1 MRRFF
6 SPPKT
11 LCVSFN
17 VQKKCEKAIDG
28 EEGCEPK
35 TKKTRTT
42 QSAKFATGSK
52 LKLDKEKDKALAGQ
66 KKFSKKFCRKC
77 KGCGYFSQPLGMAIN
92 SALWIKYNHS
102 LDQLTQMAKAQ
113 SKQKWLQHVRTDEEK
128 CAKVLGKCAELT
140 GDDGSGSKRK
150 ARFSQV
156 VAFVPFFNECFHL
169 KLKNPLETLLI
180 AIGWIVP
187 LPNNSGK

>member
-35 TKKTRTT
+35 TKKARTT
-42 QSAKFATGSK
+42 QPAKFATGSE

-66 KKFSKKFCRKC
+66 KKFSKKLCRKC
-77 KGCGYFSQPLGMAIN
+77 KGCGYFFQPLGIASN
-92 SALWIKYNHS
+92 SALWIKDNHS
-102 LDQLTQMAKAQ
+102 LDRLTQMAKAHN
-113 SKQKWLQHVRTDEEK
+113 KQNWFQDVRSDEEK
-128 CAKVLGKCAELT
+128 CAKVLRKYAELT
-140 GDDGSGSKRK
+140 GDDGTGSKRK
-150 ARFSQV
+150 ALFSQV
-156 VAFVPFFNECFHL
+156 VACVPLFQWVFSF
-169 KLKNPLETLLI
+169 KAKKTSETLLV
-180 AIGWIVP
+180 ALGWIVP
-187 LPNNSGK
+187 LPNNSDK